1 MKLKNDKNLS
11 ISTKIAQALHFSDP
25 ETGSVVPSIDHS
37 ATYSRDENY
46 QPRQAYWYRRDGNK
60 TTQLAEKIISELE
73 NANASLLFS
82 SGMSACTAVLEMLP
96 AEAHIAVPRV
106 MYHGVLGQI
115 QSFASKNRIR
125 VDYYEAGDL
134 ASMESVIKNGVTQL
148 VWVETPNNPNWEVTD
163 ISSASELAHKAGAKL
178 IVDAT
183 ATPPTMTK
191 SLDLGA
197 DISFHS
203 ATKYLNGH
211 SDISAGALSFNQ
223 QSSMYENLFTIR
235 KLHGTVLNSQDAFL
249 LIRGLRTL
257 FLRVEKNSQNAMLLA
272 KHFNNHEFI
281 EKVLYPGLETHPNH
295 QIAKHQ
301 TNGQF
306 GGMLS
311 VIVKG
316 SQTDAINVVRAC
328 KVFYPATSLGG
339 VESLIEHRKTV
350 SGDDFPV
357 HENLIR
363 ISAGIEDPVD
373 LINDLEQALNTV
385 FKRKGQLMLPLS
397 FKNCV
402 ESLFE
407 IIYKIYWVFNSC

>member
-1 MKLKNDKNLS
+1 MKLKNDKDLS

-60 TTQLAEKIISELE
+60 TTQLAEEIISELE

-96 AEAHIAVPRV
+96 AEAQIAVPRV

-115 QSFASKNRIR
+115 QNFASKNRIR

-134 ASMESVIKNGVTQL
+134 ASMDSVIKNGVTQL

-211 SDISAGALSFNQ
+211 SDIAAGALSFNQ

-295 QIAKHQ
+295 HIAKHQ

-316 SQTDAINVVRAC
+316 SQTDAINVVRNC

-350 SGDDFPV
+350 SGDDFPI

-363 ISAGIEDPVD
+363 ISAGVEDPVD
-373 LINDLEQALNTV
+373 LINDLEQALDTV
-385 FKRKGQLMLPLS
+385 FKGKGQH
-397 FKNCV
+397 
-402 ESLFE
+402 
-407 IIYKIYWVFNSC
+407 

>member
-60 TTQLAEKIISELE
+60 TTQLAEEIISELE

-96 AEAHIAVPRV
+96 AEAQIAVPRV

-115 QSFASKNRIR
+115 QNFASKNRIR

-163 ISSASELAHKAGAKL
+163 IYSASELAHKAGAKL

-223 QSSMYENLFTIR
+223 QSGMYENLFTIR

-316 SQTDAINVVRAC
+316 SQTDAVNVVRNC

-373 LINDLEQALNTV
+373 LINDLEQALDTV
-385 FKRKGQLMLPLS
+385 FKRKGQH
-397 FKNCV
+397 
-402 ESLFE
+402 
-407 IIYKIYWVFNSC
+407 

>member
-60 TTQLAEKIISELE
+60 TTQLAEEIISELE

-96 AEAHIAVPRV
+96 AEAQIAVPRV

-115 QSFASKNRIR
+115 QNFASKNRIR

-134 ASMESVIKNGVTQL
+134 ASMDSVIKNGVTQL

-316 SQTDAINVVRAC
+316 SQTDAINVVRNC

-363 ISAGIEDPVD
+363 ISAGVEDPVD

-385 FKRKGQLMLPLS
+385 FKRKGQH
-397 FKNCV
+397 
-402 ESLFE
+402 
-407 IIYKIYWVFNSC
+407 

>member
-1 MKLKNDKNLS
+1 MKLKNDKDLS

-46 QPRQAYWYRRDGNK
+46 EPRQAYWYRRDGNK
-60 TTQLAEKIISELE
+60 TTQLAEEIISELE

-96 AEAHIAVPRV
+96 AEAQIAVPRV

-115 QSFASKNRIR
+115 QNFASKNRIR

-134 ASMESVIKNGVTQL
+134 ASMDSVIKNGVTQL

-211 SDISAGALSFNQ
+211 SDIAAGALSFNQ

-316 SQTDAINVVRAC
+316 SQTDAINVVRNC

-373 LINDLEQALNTV
+373 LINDLEQALDTV
-385 FKRKGQLMLPLS
+385 FKRKGQH
-397 FKNCV
+397 
-402 ESLFE
+402 
-407 IIYKIYWVFNSC
+407 

>member
-1 MKLKNDKNLS
+1 MKLKNDKDLS

-60 TTQLAEKIISELE
+60 TTQLAEEIISELE

-96 AEAHIAVPRV
+96 AEAQIAVPRV

-115 QSFASKNRIR
+115 QNFASKNRIR

-134 ASMESVIKNGVTQL
+134 ASMESIIKNEVTQL

-316 SQTDAINVVRAC
+316 SQTDAINVVRNC

-373 LINDLEQALNTV
+373 LINDLEQALDTV
-385 FKRKGQLMLPLS
+385 FKRKGQH
-397 FKNCV
+397 
-402 ESLFE
+402 
-407 IIYKIYWVFNSC
+407 

>member
-1 MKLKNDKNLS
+1 MKLKNDKDLS

-60 TTQLAEKIISELE
+60 TTQLAEEIISELE
-73 NANASLLFS
+73 NANASLFFS

-96 AEAHIAVPRV
+96 AEAQIAVPRV

-115 QSFASKNRIR
+115 QNFASKNRIR

-257 FLRVEKNSQNAMLLA
+257 FLRVEKNSQNAMFLA

-316 SQTDAINVVRAC
+316 SQTDAINA
-328 KVFYPATSLGG
+328 
-339 VESLIEHRKTV
+339 V
-350 SGDDFPV
+350 SYT
-357 HENLIR
+357 HL
-363 ISAGIEDPVD
+363 
-373 LINDLEQALNTV
+373 T
-385 FKRKGQLMLPLS
+385 LPTRS
-397 FKNCV
+397 
-402 ESLFE
+402 
-407 IIYKIYWVFNSC
+407 

>member
-46 QPRQAYWYRRDGNK
+46 EPRQAYWYRRDGNK
-60 TTQLAEKIISELE
+60 TTQLAEEIISELE

-115 QSFASKNRIR
+115 QNFASKNRIR

-191 SLDLGA
+191 SLNLGA

-211 SDISAGALSFNQ
+211 SDISAGTLSFNQ
-223 QSSMYENLFTIR
+223 QSGMYENLFTIR
-235 KLHGTVLNSQDAFL
+235 KLHGTVLNL
-249 LIRGLRTL
+249 
-257 FLRVEKNSQNAMLLA
+257 
-272 KHFNNHEFI
+272 
-281 EKVLYPGLETHPNH
+281 
-295 QIAKHQ
+295 
-301 TNGQF
+301 
-306 GGMLS
+306 
-311 VIVKG
+311 
-316 SQTDAINVVRAC
+316 
-328 KVFYPATSLGG
+328 
-339 VESLIEHRKTV
+339 SLIH
-350 SGDDFPV
+350 
-357 HENLIR
+357 I
-363 ISAGIEDPVD
+363 
-373 LINDLEQALNTV
+373 
-385 FKRKGQLMLPLS
+385 
-397 FKNCV
+397 
-402 ESLFE
+402 
-407 IIYKIYWVFNSC
+407 

>member
-1 MKLKNDKNLS
+1 MKLKNDKDLS

-46 QPRQAYWYRRDGNK
+46 EPRQAYWYRRDGNK
-60 TTQLAEKIISELE
+60 TTQLAEEIISELE

-115 QSFASKNRIR
+115 QNFASKNRIR

-191 SLDLGA
+191 SLNLGA

-272 KHFNNHEFI
+272 KHFNKHEFI

-316 SQTDAINVVRAC
+316 SQTDAINVVRNC

-385 FKRKGQLMLPLS
+385 FKRKGQH
-397 FKNCV
+397 
-402 ESLFE
+402 
-407 IIYKIYWVFNSC
+407 

>member
-1 MKLKNDKNLS
+1 MKLKNDKDLS

-46 QPRQAYWYRRDGNK
+46 EPRQAYWYRRDGNK
-60 TTQLAEKIISELE
+60 TTQLAEEIISELE

-191 SLDLGA
+191 SLNLGA

-316 SQTDAINVVRAC
+316 SQTDAVNVVRNC

-385 FKRKGQLMLPLS
+385 FKRKGQH
-397 FKNCV
+397 
-402 ESLFE
+402 
-407 IIYKIYWVFNSC
+407 

>member
-1 MKLKNDKNLS
+1 MKLKNDKDLS

-60 TTQLAEKIISELE
+60 TTQLAEEIISELE

-96 AEAHIAVPRV
+96 AEAQIAVPRV

-115 QSFASKNRIR
+115 QNFASKNRIR

-272 KHFNNHEFI
+272 KHFNNHEFL

-295 QIAKHQ
+295 QIATHQ

-316 SQTDAINVVRAC
+316 SQTDAVNVVRNC

-363 ISAGIEDPVD
+363 ISAGVEDPVD

-385 FKRKGQLMLPLS
+385 FKRKGQH
-397 FKNCV
+397 
-402 ESLFE
+402 
-407 IIYKIYWVFNSC
+407 

>member
-1 MKLKNDKNLS
+1 MKLKNDKDLS

-46 QPRQAYWYRRDGNK
+46 QPRQAFWYRRDGNK
-60 TTQLAEKIISELE
+60 TTQLAEEIISELE

-96 AEAHIAVPRV
+96 AEAQIAVPRV

-115 QSFASKNRIR
+115 QNFASKNRIR

-134 ASMESVIKNGVTQL
+134 ASMESIIKNGVTQL

-211 SDISAGALSFNQ
+211 SDIAAGALSFNQ

-316 SQTDAINVVRAC
+316 SQTDAINVVRNC

-357 HENLIR
+357 HESLIR
-363 ISAGIEDPVD
+363 ISAGIENPVD
-373 LINDLEQALNTV
+373 LINDLEQALDTV
-385 FKRKGQLMLPLS
+385 FKRKGQH
-397 FKNCV
+397 
-402 ESLFE
+402 
-407 IIYKIYWVFNSC
+407 

>member
-1 MKLKNDKNLS
+1 MKLKNDKDLS

-60 TTQLAEKIISELE
+60 TTQLAEDIISELE

-115 QSFASKNRIR
+115 QNFASKNRIR

-134 ASMESVIKNGVTQL
+134 ASMESVIKNGITQL

-191 SLDLGA
+191 SLNLGA

-211 SDISAGALSFNQ
+211 SDISAGTLSFNQ
-223 QSSMYENLFTIR
+223 QSGMYENLFTIR

-257 FLRVEKNSQNAMLLA
+257 FLRVEKNSQNAMFLA

-316 SQTDAINVVRAC
+316 SQTDAINVVRNC

-385 FKRKGQLMLPLS
+385 FKRKGQH
-397 FKNCV
+397 
-402 ESLFE
+402 
-407 IIYKIYWVFNSC
+407 

>member
-1 MKLKNDKNLS
+1 MKLKNDKDLS

-46 QPRQAYWYRRDGNK
+46 EPRQAYWYRRDGNK
-60 TTQLAEKIISELE
+60 TTQLAEEIISELE

-96 AEAHIAVPRV
+96 AEAKIAVPRV

-115 QSFASKNRIR
+115 QNFASKNRIR

-134 ASMESVIKNGVTQL
+134 ASMDSVIKNGVTQL

-191 SLDLGA
+191 SLNLGA

-272 KHFNNHEFI
+272 KHFNKHEFI

-316 SQTDAINVVRAC
+316 SQTDAINVVRNC

-385 FKRKGQLMLPLS
+385 FKRKGQH
-397 FKNCV
+397 
-402 ESLFE
+402 
-407 IIYKIYWVFNSC
+407 

>member
-1 MKLKNDKNLS
+1 MKLKNDKDLS

-60 TTQLAEKIISELE
+60 TTQLAEEIISELE

-115 QSFASKNRIR
+115 QNFAAKNRIR

-191 SLDLGA
+191 SLNLGA

-211 SDISAGALSFNQ
+211 SDISAGTLSFNQ
-223 QSSMYENLFTIR
+223 QSGMYENLFTIR

-316 SQTDAINVVRAC
+316 SQTDAIDVVRNC

-385 FKRKGQLMLPLS
+385 FKTKGQH
-397 FKNCV
+397 
-402 ESLFE
+402 
-407 IIYKIYWVFNSC
+407 

>member
-1 MKLKNDKNLS
+1 MKLKNDKDLS

-46 QPRQAYWYRRDGNK
+46 EPRQAYWYRRDGNK
-60 TTQLAEKIISELE
+60 TTQLAEEIISELE

-115 QSFASKNRIR
+115 QNFASKNRIR

-134 ASMESVIKNGVTQL
+134 ASMESIIKNGVTQL

-191 SLDLGA
+191 SLNLGA

-257 FLRVEKNSQNAMLLA
+257 FLRVEKNSQNAMLLT
-272 KHFNNHEFI
+272 KHFNKHEFI

-316 SQTDAINVVRAC
+316 SQTDAINVVRNC

-385 FKRKGQLMLPLS
+385 FKRKGQH
-397 FKNCV
+397 
-402 ESLFE
+402 
-407 IIYKIYWVFNSC
+407 

>member
-1 MKLKNDKNLS
+1 MKLKNDKDLS

-46 QPRQAYWYRRDGNK
+46 EPRQAYWYRRDGNK
-60 TTQLAEKIISELE
+60 TTQLAEEIISELE
-73 NANASLLFS
+73 SANASLLFS

-115 QSFASKNRIR
+115 QNFASKNRIR

-134 ASMESVIKNGVTQL
+134 ASMESIIKNGVTQL

-272 KHFNNHEFI
+272 KHFNKHEFI

-316 SQTDAINVVRAC
+316 SQTDAINVVRNC

-385 FKRKGQLMLPLS
+385 FKTKGQH
-397 FKNCV
+397 
-402 ESLFE
+402 
-407 IIYKIYWVFNSC
+407 

>member
-1 MKLKNDKNLS
+1 MKLKNEKDLS
-11 ISTKIAQALHFSDP
+11 ISTKIAQAFHFCDP

-37 ATYSRDENY
+37 ATYARDENY
-46 QPRQAYWYRRDGNK
+46 LPRQPYWYRRDGNK
-60 TTQLAEKIISELE
+60 TTQIAEEIIAELE
-73 NANASLLFS
+73 NADASLLFS

-96 AEAHIAVPRV
+96 ALAHVVAPRV
-106 MYHGVLGQI
+106 MYHGVLNQI
-115 QSFASKNRIR
+115 QNFACKNRIS
-125 VDYYEAGDL
+125 VSFYEAGDL
-134 ASMESVIKNGVTQL
+134 SSMEAVIKNGVTQL

-163 ISSASELAHKAGAKL
+163 ISSAAKLAHGAGAKL

-191 SLDLGA
+191 SLNLGA

-211 SDISAGALSFNQ
+211 SDVSAGVLSFNQ
-223 QSSMYENLFTIR
+223 QSSTHENLCKIR
-235 KLHGTVLNSQDAFL
+235 NLHGTVLNSQDAFL

-272 KHFNNHEFI
+272 NHFNNHEFI
-281 EKVLYPGLETHPNH
+281 ERVLYPGLETHPNH
-295 QIAKHQ
+295 DIAKYQ

-316 SQTDAINVVRAC
+316 SETDAINVVRKC
-328 KVFYPATSLGG
+328 RVFYPATSLGG

-350 SGDDFPV
+350 SGENFPV
-357 HENLIR
+357 NEKLLR

-373 LINDLEQALNTV
+373 LITDLEQALEKAFN
-385 FKRKGQLMLPLS
+385 KP
-397 FKNCV
+397 KND
-402 ESLFE
+402 S
-407 IIYKIYWVFNSC
+407 

>member
-60 TTQLAEKIISELE
+60 TTQLAEEIISELE

-96 AEAHIAVPRV
+96 AEAQIAVPRV

-115 QSFASKNRIR
+115 QNFASKNRIR

-134 ASMESVIKNGVTQL
+134 TSMESIIKNGVTQL

-223 QSSMYENLFTIR
+223 QTSMYENLFTIR

-316 SQTDAINVVRAC
+316 SQTDAINVVRNC

-385 FKRKGQLMLPLS
+385 FKRKRQH
-397 FKNCV
+397 
-402 ESLFE
+402 
-407 IIYKIYWVFNSC
+407 

>member
-1 MKLKNDKNLS
+1 MKLKNDKDLS

-46 QPRQAYWYRRDGNK
+46 EPRQAYWYRRDGNK
-60 TTQLAEKIISELE
+60 TTQLAEEIISELE

-96 AEAHIAVPRV
+96 AEAQIAVPRV

-115 QSFASKNRIR
+115 QNFASKNRIR

-134 ASMESVIKNGVTQL
+134 ASMESIIKNGVTQL

-316 SQTDAINVVRAC
+316 SQTDAINVVRNC

-385 FKRKGQLMLPLS
+385 FKRKGQH
-397 FKNCV
+397 
-402 ESLFE
+402 
-407 IIYKIYWVFNSC
+407 

>member
-1 MKLKNDKNLS
+1 MKLKNDKDLS

-46 QPRQAYWYRRDGNK
+46 QPRQAFWYRRDGNK
-60 TTQLAEKIISELE
+60 TTQLAEEIISELE

-96 AEAHIAVPRV
+96 AEAQIAVPRV

-115 QSFASKNRIR
+115 QNFASKNRIR

-134 ASMESVIKNGVTQL
+134 TSMESVIKNGVTQL

-211 SDISAGALSFNQ
+211 SDIAAGALSFNQ

-272 KHFNNHEFI
+272 KHFNKHEFI

-316 SQTDAINVVRAC
+316 SQTDAINVVRNC

-373 LINDLEQALNTV
+373 LINDLEQALDTV
-385 FKRKGQLMLPLS
+385 FKRKGQH
-397 FKNCV
+397 
-402 ESLFE
+402 
-407 IIYKIYWVFNSC
+407 

>member
-1 MKLKNDKNLS
+1 MKLKNDKDLS

-60 TTQLAEKIISELE
+60 TTQLAEEIISELE

-96 AEAHIAVPRV
+96 AEAQIAVPRV

-115 QSFASKNRIR
+115 QNFASKNRIR

-249 LIRGLRTL
+249 LMRGLRTL

-316 SQTDAINVVRAC
+316 SQTDAINVVRNC

-363 ISAGIEDPVD
+363 ISAGVEDPVD

-385 FKRKGQLMLPLS
+385 FKRKGQH
-397 FKNCV
+397 
-402 ESLFE
+402 
-407 IIYKIYWVFNSC
+407 

>member
-1 MKLKNDKNLS
+1 MKLKNDKDLS

-60 TTQLAEKIISELE
+60 TTQLAEEIISELE

-96 AEAHIAVPRV
+96 AEAQIAVPRV

-115 QSFASKNRIR
+115 QNFASKNRIR

-134 ASMESVIKNGVTQL
+134 TSMESVIKNGVTQL

-211 SDISAGALSFNQ
+211 SDIAAGALSFNQ

-316 SQTDAINVVRAC
+316 SQTDAINVVRNC

-357 HENLIR
+357 HENLLR

-385 FKRKGQLMLPLS
+385 FKRKGQH
-397 FKNCV
+397 
-402 ESLFE
+402 
-407 IIYKIYWVFNSC
+407 

>member
-1 MKLKNDKNLS
+1 MKLKNDKDLS

-46 QPRQAYWYRRDGNK
+46 QPRQAFWYRRDGNK
-60 TTQLAEKIISELE
+60 TTQLAEEIISELE

-96 AEAHIAVPRV
+96 AEAQIAVPRV

-115 QSFASKNRIR
+115 QNFASKNRIR

-134 ASMESVIKNGVTQL
+134 ASMDSVIKNGVTQL

-211 SDISAGALSFNQ
+211 SDIAAGALSFNQ

-316 SQTDAINVVRAC
+316 SQTDAINVVRNC

-373 LINDLEQALNTV
+373 LINDLEQALDTV
-385 FKRKGQLMLPLS
+385 FKRKGQH
-397 FKNCV
+397 
-402 ESLFE
+402 
-407 IIYKIYWVFNSC
+407 

>member
-1 MKLKNDKNLS
+1 MKLKNDKDLS

-46 QPRQAYWYRRDGNK
+46 EPRQAYWYRRDGNK
-60 TTQLAEKIISELE
+60 TTQLAEEIISELE
-73 NANASLLFS
+73 SANASLLFS

-96 AEAHIAVPRV
+96 AEAQIAVPRV

-115 QSFASKNRIR
+115 QNFASKNRIR

-134 ASMESVIKNGVTQL
+134 ASMDSVIKNGVTQL

-211 SDISAGALSFNQ
+211 SDIAAGALSFNQ

-316 SQTDAINVVRAC
+316 SQTDAINVVRNC

-357 HENLIR
+357 HENLLR

-385 FKRKGQLMLPLS
+385 FKRKGQH
-397 FKNCV
+397 
-402 ESLFE
+402 
-407 IIYKIYWVFNSC
+407 

>member
-1 MKLKNDKNLS
+1 MKLKNDKDLS

-46 QPRQAYWYRRDGNK
+46 QPRQAFWYRRDGNK
-60 TTQLAEKIISELE
+60 TTQLAEEIISELE

-96 AEAHIAVPRV
+96 AEAQIAVPRV

-115 QSFASKNRIR
+115 QNFASKNRIR

-211 SDISAGALSFNQ
+211 SDIAAGALSFNQ

-272 KHFNNHEFI
+272 KHFNKHEFI

-316 SQTDAINVVRAC
+316 SQTDAINVVRNC

-373 LINDLEQALNTV
+373 LINDLEQALDTV
-385 FKRKGQLMLPLS
+385 FKRKGQH
-397 FKNCV
+397 
-402 ESLFE
+402 
-407 IIYKIYWVFNSC
+407 

>member
-1 MKLKNDKNLS
+1 MKLKNDKDLS

-46 QPRQAYWYRRDGNK
+46 EPRQAYWYRRDGNK
-60 TTQLAEKIISELE
+60 TTQLAEEIISELE

-96 AEAHIAVPRV
+96 AEAHIAVTRV

-115 QSFASKNRIR
+115 QNFASKNRIR

-134 ASMESVIKNGVTQL
+134 ASMESIIKNGVTQL

-316 SQTDAINVVRAC
+316 SQTDAINVVRNC

-385 FKRKGQLMLPLS
+385 FKRKGQH
-397 FKNCV
+397 
-402 ESLFE
+402 
-407 IIYKIYWVFNSC
+407 

>member
-1 MKLKNDKNLS
+1 MKLKNDKDLS

-46 QPRQAYWYRRDGNK
+46 EPRQAYWYRRDGNK
-60 TTQLAEKIISELE
+60 TTQLAEEIISELE
-73 NANASLLFS
+73 SANASLLFS

-96 AEAHIAVPRV
+96 VEAHIAVPRV

-115 QSFASKNRIR
+115 QNFASKNRIR

-134 ASMESVIKNGVTQL
+134 ASMESIIKNGVTQL

-191 SLDLGA
+191 SLNLGA

-316 SQTDAINVVRAC
+316 SQTDAINVVRNC

-385 FKRKGQLMLPLS
+385 FKTKGQH
-397 FKNCV
+397 
-402 ESLFE
+402 
-407 IIYKIYWVFNSC
+407 

>member
-1 MKLKNDKNLS
+1 MKLKNDKDLS

-46 QPRQAYWYRRDGNK
+46 EPRQAYWYRRDGNK
-60 TTQLAEKIISELE
+60 TTQLAEEIISELE

-115 QSFASKNRIR
+115 QNFASKNRIR

-191 SLDLGA
+191 SLNLGA

-316 SQTDAINVVRAC
+316 SQTDAINVVRNC

-363 ISAGIEDPVD
+363 ISAGVEDPVD

-385 FKRKGQLMLPLS
+385 FKRKGQH
-397 FKNCV
+397 
-402 ESLFE
+402 
-407 IIYKIYWVFNSC
+407 